1 MSATAND
8 GAGGTPLAM
17 ERLLSPRSIAMVGAS
32 NNVASIGGQV
42 FANLV
47 RAFDGTVHPVHPRDE
62 TVQGKPAFASVTD
75 LPEAVDLAVVSVPAP
90 LVPGVIAECAEKGV
104 GGAVVITSGF
114 AEGEA
119 GGSGLQQQITDIAR
133 GSGLRVIG
141 PNCIGYLN
149 LWGGVMANFAL
160 PPTAPLPPPGPVA
173 LVSQSGGFGSYIT
186 LKAMLAGLKL
196 GFFVSTGN
204 EADVNLA
211 AVLTYLVEREDTKV
225 LMVFS
230 ETLRDPDVFIDFAC
244 RAAELDKPVVLLKA
258 GRSEAA
264 AKAALSHTA
273 SIVGS
278 AGVLDAVCRQYGV
291 YVMHTMEELLD
302 LGTIFQDGRRV
313 PDRNVGIMTSSGGAG
328 VLLADAAVAEGLH
341 VPEIP
346 EEEQQAMLAMMPTPF
361 YGSTSNPVD
370 TTAQVVAS
378 PEAYQNVLFA
388 VGNSPSL
395 SMLAPVTWAGPSPSN
410 DALIRFYQE
419 TTKPVAVTST
429 AWWEDFQAAGLPTY
443 TDPQRAMHALGTLAD
458 FSLRELDLSTRASW
472 KPDEGRAATAR
483 ELLSKVAGHRS
494 LLESTSKALLALY
507 GVPVTS
513 ERLVQS
519 ADEAVDAAKA
529 IGGPV
534 AIKVMSY
541 ELPHKTEYGAIRLGL
556 RDAAAVRAA
565 YDEMLTEVRAKA
577 PHAVSEGVLVQE
589 MVPARIELT
598 CGIIRDPVF
607 GPMVSLGLG
616 GVLVEVLSEQVL
628 LRPPF
633 DLNDAHR
640 TVGQLLGGRLVH
652 GNRGLSVDER
662 IKAAH
667 IMVALGNLALELP
680 EVSEIDVNPIRVADD
695 LVCAADALVVLDEL
709 S

>member
-1 MSATAND
+1 MTDDAATPPN
-8 GAGGTPLAM
+8 M

-32 NNVASIGGQV
+32 NNATSIGGQV

-47 RAFDGTVHPVHPRDE
+47 RAFERGPVIPIHPRDAE
-62 TVQGKPAFASVTD
+62 VQGKKAYASVSE
-75 LPEAVDLAVVSVPAP
+75 LPEAVDMVVVSVPAP
-90 LVPGVIAECAEKGV
+90 AVPGVIAEAAEKGI
-104 GGAVVITSGF
+104 GGATVITSGF

-119 GGSGLQQQITDIAR
+119 GGTDLQQQITDIAR
-133 GSGLRVIG
+133 ASGLRVIG
-141 PNCIGYLN
+141 PNCIGFLN

-186 LKAMLAGLKL
+186 LKSMLAGVRL

-211 AVLTYLVEREDTKV
+211 AVLSYLVEREDTKV

-230 ETLRDPDVFIDFAC
+230 ETLRDPEVFIDFAS
-244 RAAELDKPVVLLKA
+244 RAAELDKPVMLLKA

-291 YVMHTMEELLD
+291 YVVKTMEELLD

-313 PDRNVGIMTSSGGAG
+313 ADRNVGIMTSSGGAG
-328 VLLADAAVAEGLH
+328 VLLADAAVAEGLN

-346 EEEQQAMLAMMPTPF
+346 RDEQDAMLAMMPTPF
-361 YGSTSNPVD
+361 YGSTANPVD
-370 TTAQVVAS
+370 TTAQVV
-378 PEAYQNVLFA
+378 
-388 VGNSPSL
+388 NSPGAYDGVVGAVLNSRVV
-395 SMLAPVTWAGPSPSN
+395 SMLAPVTWAGPAPSN
-410 DALIRFYQE
+410 ETLIKWYQS
-419 TTKPVAVTST
+419 TTKPVALTST
-429 AWWEDFQAAGLPTY
+429 AWWEGFQAAGLPTY
-443 TDPQRAMHALGTLAD
+443 TDPHRAMHALGVLAD
-458 FSLRELDLSTRASW
+458 FSLREPDLSTRRTWA
-472 KPDEGRAATAR
+472 PDPARQGAARA
-483 ELLSKVAGHRS
+483 LLDQVGGHRS

-513 ERLVQS
+513 ERLVAS
-519 ADEAVDAAKA
+519 AEEAVAAAAA

-534 AIKVMSY
+534 ALKVMSY

-556 RDAAAVRAA
+556 RDATSIRAA
-565 YDEMLTEVRAKA
+565 YAEMLAEVAQKA

-598 CGIIRDPVF
+598 CGIVRDPVF

-616 GVLVEVLSEQVL
+616 GVLVEVLAEQVL

-633 DLNDAHR
+633 TMSDAHR
-640 TVGQLLGGRLVH
+640 TIGQLLGGRLAH

-667 IMVALGNLALELP
+667 LMEALGNLALELP
-680 EVSEIDVNPIRVADD
+680 EVAEVDVNPIMVADD
-695 LVCAADALVVLDEL
+695 VVCAADALIVLDER

>member
-1 MSATAND
+1 
-8 GAGGTPLAM
+8 M
-17 ERLLSPRSIAMVGAS
+17 ERLLQPRSIAMVGAS

-47 RAFDGTVHPVHPRDE
+47 RAFAGTVYPVHPRDE
-62 TVQGKPAFASVTD
+62 TVQDKKAYPTVTD
-75 LPEAVDLAVVSVPAP
+75 LPEAVDLVVISVPAP
-90 LVPGVIAECAEKGV
+90 LVPGVIQECADKGV

-114 AEGEA
+114 AEGDSS
-119 GGSGLQQQITDIAR
+119 GTGLQQQITDIAHQ
-133 GSGLRVIG
+133 SGLRVIG
-141 PNCIGYLN
+141 PNCIGFLN

-186 LKAMLAGLKL
+186 LKAMLAGLRL
-196 GFFVSTGN
+196 GFFISTGN
-204 EADVNLA
+204 ECDVNLA
-211 AVLTYLVEREDTKV
+211 AVLSYLVERDDTKV

-230 ETLRDPDVFIDFAC
+230 ETLRDPEVFIDFAC

-258 GRSEAA
+258 GRSDAA

-291 YVMHTMEELLD
+291 YVMRTMEELLD

-313 PDRNVGIMTSSGGAG
+313 SDRNVGIMTSSGGAG
-328 VLLADAAVAEGLH
+328 VLLADAAVSEGLS
-341 VPEIP
+341 VPEVP
-346 EEEQQAMLAMMPTPF
+346 ESEQDEMRAMMPTPF
-361 YGSTSNPVD
+361 YGSTANPVD

-378 PEAYQNVLFA
+378 PEAYTNVLRRFGTSS
-388 VGNSPSL
+388 VI
-395 SMLAPVTWAGPSPSN
+395 SMLAPVTWAGPGPSN
-410 DALIRFYQE
+410 EALIAFYQG
-419 TTKPVAVTST
+419 TTRPVALTST
-429 AWWEDFQAAGLPTY
+429 AWWDGFQAAGLPTY

-458 FSLRELDLSTRASW
+458 FSLRELDLTTRTTW
-472 KPDEGRAATAR
+472 KPDETRAAAAR
-483 ELLSKVAGHRS
+483 ALLAEHAGHRT
-494 LLESTSKALLALY
+494 LLESTSKSLLALY

-513 ERLVQS
+513 ERLVHS
-519 ADEAVDAAKA
+519 PDEAVEAAKA

-541 ELPHKTEYGAIRLGL
+541 DLPHKTEYGAIRLGL
-556 RDAAAVRAA
+556 RDGPSVKAA
-565 YDEMLTEVRAKA
+565 YQEMLAEVATKA
-577 PHAVSEGVLVQE
+577 PDAVSEGVLVQE
-589 MVPARIELT
+589 MVPGRLELT
-598 CGIIRDPVF
+598 CGLIRDPVF

-616 GVLVEVLSEQVL
+616 GILVEILAEQVL

-633 DLNDAHR
+633 TLADAHR
-640 TVGQLLGGRLVH
+640 TIGELMGGRLAQ

-667 IMVALGNLALELP
+667 IMVALANLALELP
-680 EVSEIDVNPIRVADD
+680 EVSEVDVNPIRVADD
-695 LVCAADALVVLDEL
+695 VVCAADALIVLDEP